1 MTQRRSHLDALAIGM
16 MVLFS
21 ATWGLNQV
29 AAKVT
34 NESISPLFQAGLR
47 SAGAALLL
55 FIWCQTRRVRLFGR
69 DGSLRA
75 GLLAGLLFGS
85 EFGFI
90 YWGLQYTT
98 ASRGVLFLYT
108 SPFVV
113 VAGLHWLVPSER
125 LRPFQIAGLG
135 LAFAGVFAAFVEGLH
150 GDREGQWVGDAMMLV
165 AAILWGASTVVVRST
180 VLNRVGASKTLL
192 YQLAVSA
199 TGLLLAS
206 WLAGERRFTDP
217 TALGWTLLA
226 WQTVVVAFASYL
238 GWFWLISHYP
248 ATRLAAFSFLTPLFG
263 MAFGAVLLG
272 ERITPLL
279 GGALVLVAFGL
290 WLVNR
295 RAATAQ

>member
-1 MTQRRSHLDALAIGM
+1 MSQHRSHLDALAIGM

-29 AAKVT
+29 AAKVA
-34 NESISPLFQAGLR
+34 NDSISPLLQAGLR

-55 FIWCQTRRVRLFGR
+55 YLWCMMRRIRLFGR

-75 GLLAGLLFGS
+75 GILAGVLFGG

-90 YWGLQYTT
+90 FWGLQYTT

-113 VAGLHWLVPSER
+113 AAGLHWLVPSER
-125 LRPFQIAGLG
+125 LKPLQVAGLS

-150 GDREGQWVGDAMMLV
+150 GGKDGQWIGDAMMFI

-206 WLAGERRFTDP
+206 WLAGEQGLTNP
-217 TALGWTLLA
+217 TTLGWASLA

-238 GWFWLISHYP
+238 GWFWLIAHYP

-272 ERITPLL
+272 EHITPLL
-279 GGALVLVAFGL
+279 GVALVLVAFGL

-295 RAATAQ
+295 RPTVA

>member
-1 MTQRRSHLDALAIGM
+1 MSQRHSHLDALAIGM

-29 AAKVT
+29 AAKVA
-34 NESISPLFQAGLR
+34 NDSISPLLQAGLR

-55 FIWCQTRRVRLFGR
+55 YLWCVMRRIPLFGR

-75 GLLAGLLFGS
+75 GILAGLLFGG

-90 YWGLQYTT
+90 FWGLQYTT

-113 VAGLHWLVPSER
+113 AAGLHWLVPSER

-150 GDREGQWVGDAMMLV
+150 GGRDSQWIGDAMMFI

-180 VLNRVGASKTLL
+180 VLSRVGASKTLL

-206 WLAGERRFTDP
+206 WLAGEQGFTNP
-217 TALGWTLLA
+217 TALGWASLA

-238 GWFWLISHYP
+238 GWFWLIAHYP

-263 MAFGAVLLG
+263 IAFGAILLG
-272 ERITPLL
+272 EHITPLL
-279 GGALVLVAFGL
+279 GVALVLVAFGL

-295 RAATAQ
+295 RPAVT